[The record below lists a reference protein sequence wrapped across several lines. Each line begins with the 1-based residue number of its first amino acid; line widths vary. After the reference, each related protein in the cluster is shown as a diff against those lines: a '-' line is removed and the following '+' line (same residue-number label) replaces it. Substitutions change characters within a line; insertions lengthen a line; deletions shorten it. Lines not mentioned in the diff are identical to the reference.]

1 MPRGLRTGY
10 TTGACAAAAAK
21 AAALKLVTGS
31 LPAEVTIALP
41 RGGHA
46 TFAVE
51 ADDVGRAVVVKDA
64 GDDPD
69 CTHGAH
75 ITVEASHSEV
85 PGITLRGGEGV
96 GTVTRPGLG
105 LPVGAPAIN
114 PVPRRMIEQEV
125 REVTD
130 LPLAL
135 TISVPG
141 GEEMARATTNARLG
155 IIGGISI
162 LGTTGIVKPFSTAS
176 YRASIVQQIDVAAA
190 NGERHLVLVTGSKSD
205 EAARRLF
212 PTLDPVAIVEVGDY
226 TGVAIK
232 RAAGHAPERISWVG
246 MAGKIGKLAQG
257 QLMTHFHRSHLDTE
271 LVADIARAAGASPEL
286 VAAATAT
293 TTARH
298 FFEACRTAGDTRP
311 LVGLCRRAK
320 DQLQA
325 AVAQRCPVTV
335 YMLDPDTL
343 EVAATSEDPV

>member
-21 AAALKLVTGS
+21 AAAIALTTGTM
-31 LPAEVTIALP
+31 PREVTIGLP
-41 RGGHA
+41 RGGQA
-46 TFAVE
+46 TFQVE
-51 ADDVGRAVVVKDA
+51 TDEKGRAVVVKDA

-75 ITVEASHSEV
+75 ITVEIARSDE
-85 PGITLRGGEGV
+85 PGVTLRGGEGV

-105 LPVGAPAIN
+105 LPVGSPAIN
-114 PVPRRMIEQEV
+114 PVPRRMIEQAV

-176 YRASIVQQIDVAAA
+176 YRASIVQQIDVASA
-190 NGERHLVLVTGSKSD
+190 NGERHLVLVTGSRSD

-212 PTLDPVAIVEVGDY
+212 PELDPVAIVEVGDY
-226 TGVAIK
+226 TGVALK
-232 RAAGHAPERISWVG
+232 RASSHDPERVTWVG

-257 QLMTHFHRSHLDTE
+257 QLMTHFHRSHLDTALIAE
-271 LVADIARAAGASPEL
+271 IARDAGAEPRL
-286 VAAATAT
+286 VEAATAT

-298 FFEACRTAGDTRP
+298 FYEECRALGDTRP
-311 LVGLCRRAK
+311 LALLCRH
-320 DQLQA
+320 A
-325 AVAQRCPVTV
+325 ASRLGEAIGHRFPVVV

-343 EVAATSEDPV
+343 EVAATSEEPA